1 MGDNTNNNQE
11 TNNNQNNG
19 TGTGTVTENQNQN
32 PNNNNNQNTGGID
45 YAKLDEII
53 EKRTNSL
60 LKSVL
65 KSNGVE
71 DENELSGIISA
82 YRNSKTQAQNA
93 TNERLA
99 ELERENNAYKA
110 KERENAINSVV
121 NSTAKTLGIDTE
133 RLSMMK
139 FDVSVAVDE
148 NSKVDVDKVT
158 KALEALVE
166 KAPWLKS
173 ETDNNNANN
182 QNNNGNNGGFKPG
195 NPGGDGKKN
204 EEKAHINEM
213 RKKIGLK
220 PIE

>member
-99 ELERENNAYKA
+99 ELEKENQAYKA

-121 NSTAKTLGIDTE
+121 NSTAKTLGIDTDK
-133 RLSMMK
+133 LAMMK
-139 FDVSVAVDE
+139 FDTSEAVDKDG
-148 NSKVDVDKVT
+148 KVDAGKMKT
-158 KALEALVE
+158 ALEALVE
-166 KAPWLKS
+166 KAPWLKN
-173 ETDNNNANN
+173 ENADNNNN
-182 QNNNGNNGGFKPG
+182 QNNNGNQNGFKPG
-195 NPGGDGKKN
+195 NPGGDGKKDDKTEYN
-204 EEKAHINEM
+204 RL
-213 RKKIGLK
+213 RKLAGLK